1 MATKKD
7 NRTVSKVTIEY
18 SDGAKI
24 DLETYGL
31 VGFNGST
38 WHSVLLSPGGEAAK
52 IKMNNMLVEISETL
66 IRAINEQV

>member
-1 MATKKD
+1 MATKKE

-18 SDGAKI
+18 SDGSKV
-24 DLETYGL
+24 DLQTWGL

-38 WHSVLLSPGGEAAK
+38 WHSVLLSPAGEASM